1 MKEKTLDVLEYN
13 KIIRLLTEQ
22 AGSAMARG
30 ILSELKPFS
39 DVKQIREKL
48 AETSEA
54 VKLMVHKGPL
64 PLSSFYDVIKNAE
77 FARKGGV
84 LTMLQLLHTKHDLAV
99 ARQVVNFMKSD
110 VPELPII
117 KGICEVVVVTDRLEK
132 DIDRCIVS
140 EDEMSDNASTELY
153 DIRRGIAR
161 QVDALKSRIDRMVCS
176 EEYKTYL
183 QDALVTIRDGR
194 YVLPVKSE
202 HRGHVPGVIHD
213 ESSSGA
219 TVFIE
224 PQVIVDMN
232 NELREL
238 EIAERVEM
246 DRILGALSEEV
257 SEHYHDI
264 VNNQKLLI
272 ELDVIMAKGKLS
284 LIYEGEE
291 PVIYKQGEGWL
302 LLKGARH
309 PLLDPETVVPTDIEI
324 GRGYKTLVIT
334 GPNTGGK
341 TVTLKT
347 MGLLTLLAQSGLHIP
362 AEERSS
368 IPVFTSIYADIGD
381 EQSIEQNLSTFSSH
395 MKNIVE
401 IVRDADE
408 GSLILLDELGGGTDP
423 TEGAMLAIA
432 ILEKL
437 YDKGAITAATTH
449 YTELKK
455 YALSKEGVE
464 NASMEFD
471 IETLSPTFKLSIGVP
486 GRSNAFAISE
496 KLGLESDIT
505 DKAKKMMDN
514 GDLKFEE
521 VITALEDDR
530 RIAEEERDEAIML
543 NVVMKKK
550 KEELDKKIKRFEEK
564 KEKIISEAKQEARSI
579 IKDSQDTAKEVQT
592 ELRELSKIENIGER
606 NKLFDEGRKRL
617 RDKAGQ
623 YKEKIIREVNNNPVA
638 PEDLRLG
645 DRVKLLTLNQ
655 KGELVGLPDDNGK
668 IQVQVG
674 SIKINSKINDIIL
687 IEGGVMDT
695 NRPKK
700 RKIRGHSY
708 GKMFKEKAQNI
719 SSQIDVRG
727 KNLDDALMEAEKYI
741 DDVSMAGIEEVVIIH
756 GRGEGILREGIRNM
770 LKKHSNIK
778 SFSSGGYYDGGEG
791 VTIVKMKK

>member
-1 MKEKTLDVLEYN
+1 
-13 KIIRLLTEQ
+13 
-22 AGSAMARG
+22 
-30 ILSELKPFS
+30 
-39 DVKQIREKL
+39 
-48 AETSEA
+48 
-54 VKLMVHKGPL
+54 
-64 PLSSFYDVIKNAE
+64 
-77 FARKGGV
+77 
-84 LTMLQLLHTKHDLAV
+84 MLF
-99 ARQVVNFMKSD
+99 RS
-110 VPELPII
+110 
-117 KGICEVVVVTDRLEK
+117 
-132 DIDRCIVS
+132 
-140 EDEMSDNASTELY
+140 
-153 DIRRGIAR
+153 
-161 QVDALKSRIDRMVCS
+161 
-176 EEYKTYL
+176 
-183 QDALVTIRDGR
+183 
-194 YVLPVKSE
+194 
-202 HRGHVPGVIHD
+202 
-213 ESSSGA
+213 
-219 TVFIE
+219 
-224 PQVIVDMN
+224 
-232 NELREL
+232 
-238 EIAERVEM
+238 
-246 DRILGALSEEV
+246 
-257 SEHYHDI
+257 
-264 VNNQKLLI
+264 
-272 ELDVIMAKGKLS
+272 GKLS

-543 NVVMKKK
+543 NV
-550 KEELDKKIKRFEEK
+550 E
-564 KEKIISEAKQEARSI
+564 
-579 IKDSQDTAKEVQT
+579 
-592 ELRELSKIENIGER
+592 IGR
-606 NKLFDEGRKRL
+606 
-617 RDKAGQ
+617 AH
-623 YKEKIIREVNNNPVA
+623 V
-638 PEDLRLG
+638 
-645 DRVKLLTLNQ
+645 
-655 KGELVGLPDDNGK
+655 
-668 IQVQVG
+668 
-674 SIKINSKINDIIL
+674 
-687 IEGGVMDT
+687 
-695 NRPKK
+695 
-700 RKIRGHSY
+700 
-708 GKMFKEKAQNI
+708 
-719 SSQIDVRG
+719 
-727 KNLDDALMEAEKYI
+727 
-741 DDVSMAGIEEVVIIH
+741 
-756 GRGEGILREGIRNM
+756 
-770 LKKHSNIK
+770 
-778 SFSSGGYYDGGEG
+778 
-791 VTIVKMKK
+791 